1 MDDEFENMPPSNS
14 ISVTEPPNLGAQP
27 SFVSSMPSPV
37 DACPQVSMEVDSSI
51 NPSTGAIQKRRNL
64 SGDSSVPTLS
74 PAAKRSATG
83 NTDVLPPVN
92 NSTLLRQSPED
103 ALAEIF
109 HDTADCPSK
118 NNDTSHRKSLIHS
131 YPLPPGYRKEDL
143 LLSASTNNA
152 PKFESNSSASS
163 SHTLLGG
170 KPPPH
175 KVKTVPMKTKKADP
189 RFSATNL
196 KKTCPPKT
204 VTKKVDPRLCGA
216 GHSIPSIV
224 TVQSNRSNYATK

>member
-1 MDDEFENMPPSNS
+1 MLRTATDVHRYLWRL
-14 ISVTEPPNLGAQP
+14 ILQ
-27 SFVSSMPSPV
+27 
-37 DACPQVSMEVDSSI
+37 
-51 NPSTGAIQKRRNL
+51 STIQKRRNL
-64 SGDSSVPTLS
+64 SGDSSVSTLS

-83 NTDVLPPVN
+83 NTHVLPPAD
-92 NSTLLRQSPED
+92 NSTLLQQSPED

-131 YPLPPGYRKEDL
+131 YPLPPGYRKENL
-143 LLSASTNNA
+143 LLSASMKNA
-152 PKFESNSSASS
+152 PKFESTSSVSS
-163 SHTLLGG
+163 SHTPSGG

-175 KVKTVPMKTKKADP
+175 RIKTVPIETKKADP
-189 RFSATNL
+189 RFSATNP
-196 KKTCPPKT
+196 KKTCPPKN
-204 VTKKVDPRLCGA
+204 VAKKVDPRLCGA